1 MLILTKITLFVQLS
15 DRGTINFGTCL
26 QTTHQEDVES
36 SFCSDCK
43 HLPNLRITRTPRHRN
58 IANLGTVGYSDF
70 GDEKQVYTAILASP
84 EISQPQIAAIT
95 KISARSVSR
104 IISRHK
110 DYGHLRRKGSYR
122 KGSWECL
129 K

>member
-1 MLILTKITLFVQLS
+1 MDSYKNM
-15 DRGTINFGTCL
+15 NFGWI
-26 QTTHQEDVES
+26 S
-36 SFCSDCK
+36 RN
-43 HLPNLRITRTPRHRN
+43 PAPRL

-70 GDEKQVYTAILASP
+70 GDEKQVYTVILASP

-122 KGSWECL
+122 KGSCECL

>member
-1 MLILTKITLFVQLS
+1 MAEKKADRVILQKNYHIA
-15 DRGTINFGTCL
+15 RGFPET
-26 QTTHQEDVES
+26 QRS
-36 SFCSDCK
+36 
-43 HLPNLRITRTPRHRN
+43 RN
-58 IANLGTVGYSDF
+58 IANLCTLGGSDF

-110 DYGHLRRKGSYR
+110 DYGHLRRKGSDR
-122 KGSWECL
+122 KVSWECL
-129 K
+129 